1 MWKPNSTV
9 AALIERDGK
18 FLMVEERIHGELKI
32 NQPAGH
38 VEQNESIEQACVR
51 EALEETGCHVRLGAL
66 VGVYLWTPPERPELT
81 YLRFAYAAEVVG
93 EEAGYQL
100 DEGIERAV
108 WLSYEE
114 IVLRRDQHRSPL
126 ILGCIDDYLS
136 GRRFPLDV
144 IRDFDRG

>member
-18 FLMVEERIHGELKI
+18 FLMVEERINGEMKL

-51 EALEETGCHVRLGAL
+51 EGLEETGYHIRPFAL
-66 VGVYLWTPPERPELT
+66 VGVYLWTPSERAHLT
-81 YLRFAYAAEVVG
+81 YLRFAYAADVVG
-93 EEAGYQL
+93 EEVGYQL
-100 DEGIERAV
+100 DAGIERAV
-108 WLSYEE
+108 WLSYDE
-114 IVLRRDQHRSPL
+114 IVARRNQHRSPL

-136 GRRFPLDV
+136 GRRFPLDM